1 MPVQR
6 NPTASSPD
14 PAAGASGAL
23 RAPSPSSPSGASG
36 TARTSGNA
44 GWPRRVASWLRAL
57 AVQNK
62 LFTWALAAG
71 AFLRLL
77 TVLGYPGALWF
88 AGDSYVYLGA
98 ALRPQPNLS
107 KTTGYS
113 FFLRALLPFH
123 SLTLVTTVQHL
134 MGLAVAVM
142 IYALLRHYRVSKL
155 WSTVAAL
162 PVLLDGYVIED
173 EHLIMAEALFTF
185 LLMIAMLLILWRRQV
200 SWWVAL
206 IAGLLVGYAV
216 DVRTEGAIV
225 LAVFPLFLLIRGWR
239 SLRGWLAVVAMAV
252 GCLAPVAAY
261 ANWFHQR
268 TGHYNMTLSDGFYLW
283 GRVSSFADCAVIKPT
298 GAEAAVCPKESL
310 STRTPPGDFIWHAT
324 EIHSSAPGVKPV
336 RVFSPVTA
344 ANNNLLTNFAI
355 HAVEAQPF
363 DYVKTVVKDVGLSFG
378 FPRIAYPGSGTVS
391 YYNFHLHYKASY
403 LPPNLK
409 NHEWIPGGTAYQD
422 WLSYGHQAPGR
433 VIEAFAVPILIYQ
446 RLVFTYGPLFAVIL
460 LMGLGGVLALRR
472 PLKPMREFLKPR
484 PFPLRWQVRGTPLL
498 PWVTAV
504 ALLVFPIAI
513 ADFDYRYLLPVL
525 PFACIAA
532 GLAFAPQQ
540 RATPPKQPAPSGEHE
555 ATVPDSV
562 A

>member
-6 NPTASSPD
+6 NPTASSPN
-14 PAAGASGAL
+14 P
-23 RAPSPSSPSGASG
+23 
-36 TARTSGNA
+36 ARTA
-44 GWPRRVASWLRAL
+44 EWPRRAVSWLRAL
-57 AVQNK
+57 AVENK

-71 AFLRLL
+71 AVLRLI

-123 SLTLVTTVQHL
+123 SLTLVAVVQHL

-142 IYALLRHYRVSKL
+142 IYALLRHYKVSKL

-200 SWWVAL
+200 TWWVAL

-225 LAVFPLFLLIRGWR
+225 LLVFPLFLLIRGWR
-239 SLRGWLAVVAMAV
+239 SLRGWLVVVAMAV

-268 TGHYNMTLSDGFYLW
+268 TGHYNMTLSDGFYVW

-298 GAEAAVCPKESL
+298 GKEAIVCPSQPVSE
-310 STRTPPGDFIWHAT
+310 RTPPGNWIWHAPPF
-324 EIHSSAPGVKPV
+324 HQGVNPIG
-336 RVFSPVTA
+336 SPVTA
-344 ANNNLLTNFAI
+344 ANNTLLTDFAI
-355 HAVEAQPF
+355 RAVEAQPF
-363 DYVKTVVKDVGLSFG
+363 DYLKTVVKDVGLSFG
-378 FPRIAYPGSGTVS
+378 FPRIGYPGSGTT
-391 YYNFHLHYKASY
+391 YYYSLHLHYQTV
-403 LPPNLK
+403 LPPNNP
-409 NHEWIPGGTAYQD
+409 NHEWIHGGTAYQD

-433 VIEAFAVPILIYQ
+433 VIEVFAVPILIYQ
-446 RLVFTYGPLFAVIL
+446 RLVYTYGPLFLVIL

-472 PLKPMREFLKPR
+472 PLIPIKQFLRPR
-484 PFPLRWQVRGTPLL
+484 PFPLRWQVRGTPML

-504 ALLVFPIAI
+504 SLLVFPIAI

-532 GLAFAPQQ
+532 GLAFAPPQ
-540 RATPPKQPAPSGEHE
+540 RAKRPKQPTPAPAGQHE